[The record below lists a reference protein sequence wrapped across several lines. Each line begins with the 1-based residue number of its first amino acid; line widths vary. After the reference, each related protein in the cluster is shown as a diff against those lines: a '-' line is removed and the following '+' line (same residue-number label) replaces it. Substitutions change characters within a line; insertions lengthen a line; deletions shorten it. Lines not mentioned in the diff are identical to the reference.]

1 MRHVLLVALAA
12 LCVGAAFAGSA
23 SAATPTAC
31 SMLKAS
37 DYKAVIGKPVKMTS
51 GEGSAS
57 CNVFIGANPASAKVF
72 IIPGLG
78 HYDAGV
84 ATRLKSLFSRA
95 PKDGGT
101 VEKHPELGPYG
112 ATLSFGGAHPSVTSY
127 AQKDGWAFGFQ
138 GEKGVTKAQVIALA
152 KLAYSRL

>member
-1 MRHVLLVALAA
+1 LRHFLLVAVAA

-23 SAATPTAC
+23 SAAMPTAC
-31 SMLKAS
+31 SLLRAS

-51 GEGSAS
+51 GEGTAS

-72 IIPGLG
+72 VIPGLG

-84 ATRLKSLFSRA
+84 ATRLKGLLRRA

-101 VEKHPELGPYG
+101 VEKHSELGPQG
-112 ATLSFGGAHPSVTSY
+112 AVISFGGAHPSVTSY
-127 AQKDGWAFGFQ
+127 AQKGGWAFGFQ
-138 GEKGVTKAQVIALA
+138 GEKGVTKAQVLALA
-152 KLAYSRL
+152 KLAYRRL